1 MTSRKILGKTNI
13 KTEVSLDL
21 MEVNLKIHTLS
32 RCKNAY
38 DDLDIFFNENYMI
51 CAGSSKKGVC
61 KGDSGK

>member
-1 MTSRKILGKTNI
+1 
-13 KTEVSLDL
+13 
-21 MEVNLKIHTLS
+21 MEVNVKIHTLS

-38 DDLDIFFNENYMI
+38 DDLDIFFNEDYMI